1 MLKCKFLDVSHISSC
16 LATAV
21 FFDAGNILHFHFL
34 PKHGPPPL
42 PTLLSFQIGPSPPGS
57 HHRCVAGVAKIYSD
71 TEFAFTDDSSDMD
84 NQYIRF
90 PKGGQELHSFQV
102 VEHRLPSHNSS
113 FLSQL
118 LAV

>member
-21 FFDAGNILHFHFL
+21 FFDAGNTLHFHFL

-42 PTLLSFQIGPSPPGS
+42 PTFLSFQIGPSPPGS
-57 HHRCVAGVAKIYSD
+57 HHRCVASVAKIYSESFTD
-71 TEFAFTDDSSDMD
+71 TEFAFIGDSSDMD

-90 PKGGQELHSFQV
+90 PKGGQELH
-102 VEHRLPSHNSS
+102 
-113 FLSQL
+113 
-118 LAV
+118 

>member
-34 PKHGPPPL
+34 PKHRPPPL

-57 HHRCVAGVAKIYSD
+57 CHRCVANVGKIYSELFTD
-71 TEFAFTDDSSDMD
+71 TEFEFIDDSSDRD
-84 NQYIRF
+84 NQYTWF
-90 PKGGQELHSFQV
+90 LKSGQELH
-102 VEHRLPSHNSS
+102 
-113 FLSQL
+113 
-118 LAV
+118 